1 MFANRLVLTVVAALF
16 LGLVGSASAQ
26 TDSPAPPEFGD
37 SSGIDSIEA
46 TPDTIQDLVVLGK
59 VWGLVKYH
67 HPALV
72 KQGGVNWDYE
82 LFRVLPKYLAAES
95 NEQQSAILVDWIN
108 ALGPVEPGEPLD
120 TTGYEFRLRP
130 DNGWVDKLESK
141 QLAKLLRAIVDT
153 RRQGEQPHFT
163 KFNRLGFPEFKEE
176 PYGQFEYPDA
186 GYRLLALYRYWNIV
200 QYYSPYR
207 DLPDIPWSQT
217 LEDFVPK
224 FLDAEDA
231 LAYQLTIMRLAA
243 RLQDGHCNRLDNA
256 KSLNQRIG
264 HKWPVV
270 NVSFIEGELVVD
282 RILDEKARDSIGL
295 QVGDVIKSI
304 NGEPVEKNLEWLE
317 SFIPASN
324 KANQLRYIA
333 GRILKTNRKLA
344 RVEYQRHGEDGL
356 RKAKIPC
363 VPAAEYFALRR
374 QANVGPAWEVKDKIG
389 FIHVNRFEA
398 NTPSLI
404 SKELGQVD
412 GVVIDLR
419 EISKTDLHTLAGL
432 FLSEWTYHATL
443 TLPSPF
449 EPGAFAYFPDSVGPP
464 RWSSSRKTFEGKVAI
479 LVSEWT
485 QSATEYKTMA
495 LRVLPNAR
503 VFGST
508 TAGADGNVT
517 RFDMPGGL
525 RTQISGV
532 GIYTPEKK
540 ETQRVGIIADVRVEP
555 TLDDIRQGKDR
566 ILETALEWIRSEE
579 KGEK

>member
-1 MFANRLVLTVVAALF
+1 MNSNALAMTVIAIVLSGPV
-16 LGLVGSASAQ
+16 GLTNAQ
-26 TDSPAPPEFGD
+26 ERPPKPDDFIDG
-37 SSGIDSIEA
+37 SGISPIEA
-46 TPDTIQDLVVLGK
+46 TPETIQGLVLLGK

-72 KQGGVNWDYE
+72 KKGDVNWDYE
-82 LFRVLPKYLAAES
+82 LFRVLPKYLAADS

-130 DNGWVDKLESK
+130 DNGWVDKLESRE
-141 QLAKLLRAIVDT
+141 LAKLLRAVVDT
-153 RRQGEQPHFT
+153 RRQGEQPHFA
-163 KFNRLGFPEFKEE
+163 KFNRLGIPEFEEE
-176 PYGQFEYPDA
+176 PYGQLEYPDA
-186 GYRLLALYRYWNIV
+186 GYRLLALYRLWNIV

-231 LAYQLTIMRLAA
+231 LAYQLTIMKLAA
-243 RLQDGHCNRLDNA
+243 RLQDGHAASHDNA
-256 KSLNQRIG
+256 KSLNQRVG
-264 HKWPVV
+264 HKRPVV
-270 NVSFIEGELVVD
+270 NVRFIDGELVVD
-282 RILDEKARDSIGL
+282 RILDEKNRDTIGL
-295 QVGDVIKSI
+295 RAGDVIKSI
-304 NGEPVEKNLEWLE
+304 NGEPVEKKRKWFE
-317 SFIPASN
+317 SFLPASN

-333 GRILKTNRKLA
+333 GGILRTNRNFA
-344 RVEYQRHGEDGL
+344 QVEYQRHGVDGL
-356 RKAKIPC
+356 RKAEIPC
-363 VPAAEYFALRR
+363 LPAAEYFELRR

-389 FIHVNRFEA
+389 FIHIDRFDA

-419 EISKTDLHTLAGL
+419 KYQRTTFHTLAGL
-432 FLSEWTYHATL
+432 FLSESTQHATI
-443 TLPSPF
+443 TLPSPL
-449 EPGAFAYFPDSVGPP
+449 EPGAFAYFPASVGPP
-464 RWSSSRKTFEGKVAI
+464 KDQPSSSSRKTFEGKVAI

-485 QSATEYKTMA
+485 QSATEYSAMA
-495 LRVLPNAR
+495 LRVVPNAK

-517 RFDMPGGL
+517 RFHMPGGL
-525 RTQISGV
+525 RTQISGL

-540 ETQRVGIIADVRVEP
+540 ETQRVGIIPDVRVQP
-555 TLDDIRQGKDR
+555 TIDDVRQGKDR
-566 ILETALEWIRSEE
+566 ILETALDWLLAED
-579 KGEK
+579 